1 METNS
6 QTPAWWRSQA
16 IKLGLGVIFTNP
28 IWPAGGWSQGLC
40 LDHAVWHSIL
50 TLTFGEST
58 TLHSTGLLQCEGNTR
73 DRISQVTEMSATSGL
88 SQQGGFGWIKST
100 HSTHTAKCPGWLAYR
115 CQAPLRLLLR
125 PWRGAAPLRGAHR
138 GREDLHGGMLRRPEL
153 WLALLQEVD

>member
-1 METNS
+1 METNG
-6 QTPAWWRSQA
+6 QTPARWRSQA

-28 IWPAGGWSQGLC
+28 VRAAGGWSQGLC

-88 SQQGGFGWIKST
+88 SQQGRFGWIKST
-100 HSTHTAKCPGWLAYR
+100 HSTHTASNARAGWRTAARPRFACCCGPGEG
-115 CQAPLRLLLR
+115 LLL
-125 PWRGAAPLRGAHR
+125 WEGLIV
-138 GREDLHGGMLRRPEL
+138 GGKICM
-153 WLALLQEVD
+153 AGC